1 VNEFELE
8 YAIRYDKGRISE
20 VIVRDKRMKVYSV
33 LVLSMILHL
42 AESLLDPV
50 LVYGVYLQIHFI
62 SFNGFTIY

>member
-1 VNEFELE
+1 MNEFELE
-8 YAIRYDKGRISE
+8 YAIRCDKGRISE

-50 LVYGVYLQIHFI
+50 LVYGVYLQIYFI